1 MKADA
6 ALSLAMVDIEVQ
18 VMAVKMKL
26 RGCWNDLGR

>member
-1 MKADA
+1 
-6 ALSLAMVDIEVQ
+6 MVDIGVQ